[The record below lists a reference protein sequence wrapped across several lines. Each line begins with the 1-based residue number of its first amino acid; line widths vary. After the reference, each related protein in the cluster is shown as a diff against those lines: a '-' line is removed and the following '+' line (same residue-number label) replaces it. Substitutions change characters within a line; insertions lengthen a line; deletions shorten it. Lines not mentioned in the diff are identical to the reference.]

1 MIWRLEKQMDL
12 PLYQQIIRLVEKH
25 IEKGELLPGEKLPP
39 ERKLAEYLDV
49 NRSTVVRAL
58 DELAASGK
66 VIRTQGSG
74 TRINEAKWGL
84 FDSAKTNWRHY
95 VDSGAFN
102 TANPYLDAIQALKMA
117 HPEKVIDLATGE
129 LPIELTPQIETPSLS
144 WQSFLAEELN
154 NQSLGY
160 LPLREAIGRR
170 MFRTT
175 GLRRETN
182 QLLVTS
188 GAQQAIF
195 LITQCLL
202 KPGDAVAIEAPS
214 YFYSLPLFQSAG
226 LRIFALPMDE
236 AGAKPDELEQLYR
249 KHRIKMVFTNPTFQ
263 NPTGNLMTE
272 SRRRALVSLC
282 AKLQIPIV
290 EDDPFG
296 ELHFQPN
303 QRITPLK
310 KLDEENVL
318 YIGSFSKILG
328 STTRIGWL
336 DGPAA
341 VVNRLA
347 EARQEMDFGLSIFP
361 QILARFVLESS
372 SFERHLSFLRAEL
385 KKRRDLLVEAL
396 EAYLPGELQ
405 YKLPHGGFHLW
416 IELPRFNQTTARDF
430 NRFLDQ
436 KLLVM
441 PGFVFGQKGS
451 VMRLTFARVTE
462 TNAKEAAKRFAE
474 ILEAKS

>member
-1 MIWRLEKQMDL
+1 MIWRLEERQDL
-12 PLYQQIIRLVEKH
+12 PLYQQIIHL
-25 IEKGELLPGEKLPP
+25 IEKQISNGEILPGEKLPP
-39 ERKLAEYLDV
+39 ERKLAAYLDV

-74 TRINEAKWGL
+74 TRINEGKWGL
-84 FDSAKTNWRHY
+84 LDSAKTNWRHY

-102 TANPYLDAIQALKMA
+102 AANPYLDAIAALKEA
-117 HPEKVIDLATGE
+117 YPDEVIDLSAGE
-129 LPIELTPQIETPSLS
+129 LPIELTPQIATPSLS
-144 WQSFLAEELN
+144 WQSFLAEEKS

-160 LPLREAIGRR
+160 LPLRQAIQKR
-170 MFRTT
+170 MFEGT
-175 GLRRETN
+175 GLWRETG
-182 QLLVTS
+182 QLLITS

-202 KPGDAVAIEAPS
+202 RPGDAVAIEAPS

-236 AGAKPDELEQLYR
+236 AGANPEALEQLYR

-272 SRRRALVSLC
+272 SRRKALVALC

-296 ELHFQPN
+296 ELHFQPD
-303 QRITPLK
+303 QKITPLK
-310 KLDEENVL
+310 KLDQENVL
-318 YIGSFSKILG
+318 YIGSLSKILG

-361 QILARFVLESS
+361 QVLARFVLESDL
-372 SFERHLSFLRAEL
+372 FERHLTFLRAEL

-396 EAYLPGELQ
+396 ETYLPGELR
-405 YKLPHGGFHLW
+405 YKLPSGGFHLW
-416 IELPRFNQTTARDF
+416 VELPALSHATARDF
-430 NRFLDQ
+430 NHFLDK

-441 PGFVFGQKGS
+441 PGFVFGQKGG

-462 TNAKEAAKRFAE
+462 KSAQTAAKRLAE
-474 ILEAKS
+474 ILEAES